1 MQFIFCVG
9 YSSTRM
15 DEPVISNFV
24 LSPDK
29 NAVTDDPIAY
39 VQVISFP
46 KSHVWIWVGDQSG
59 MQQNLSLAMGSRQKE
74 NGEIMSSHVLNSA
87 KIDETSIHG
96 KGLAERIS
104 KKLLGKPVYLS
115 CAISANTADNQYL
128 DNLEKQ
134 ILRLVKTSPHVFG
147 V

>member
-1 MQFIFCVG
+1 MEG
-9 YSSTRM
+9 
-15 DEPVISNFV
+15 PNISNFI
-24 LSPDK
+24 LSPDE
-29 NAVTDDPIAY
+29 NAVAEESSAY

-59 MQQNLSLAMGSRQKE
+59 MQQNLSLAMGSLHKE
-74 NGEIMSSHVLNSA
+74 NKGIISSHILNSA
-87 KIDETSIHG
+87 CVDEMSVHS

-104 KKLLGKPVYLS
+104 KKLQGKPVYLS
-115 CAISANTADNQYL
+115 CTINTNTADNQYL

-134 ILRLVKTSPHVFG
+134 IMRQIKTSPHIFG